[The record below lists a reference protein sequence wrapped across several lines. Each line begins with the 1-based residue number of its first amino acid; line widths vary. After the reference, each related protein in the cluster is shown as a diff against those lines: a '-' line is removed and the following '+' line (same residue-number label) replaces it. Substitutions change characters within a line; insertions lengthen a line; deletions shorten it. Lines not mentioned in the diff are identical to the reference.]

1 MTLEIKEISKTIN
14 GMQILDKI
22 QFTAPRGTLTILCG
36 HNGAGKTTLLR
47 ILAGLVK
54 PTWGS
59 IVWQSNIFTHHYTY
73 RRFVG
78 YAGHELMLYENLTA
92 RENLLLFAKLY
103 KVKNP
108 MDEIEI
114 LGKSI
119 GYLTYMDQI
128 VANLSKGMRQK
139 VSIARSL
146 LHNPQ
151 IVLMDEPF
159 TGLDIRSKERLETI
173 IKDLLNQEK
182 CIIIALHDIE
192 KLAYLAHQ
200 MVFLNR
206 GTISHI
212 EFSCGKS
219 KKCEDKKLAV
229 SGGE

>member
-14 GMQILDKI
+14 GMQILDKV
-22 QFTAPRGTLTILCG
+22 QFTIPRGTLTILSG
-36 HNGAGKTTLLR
+36 HNGAGKTTLLK
-47 ILAGLVK
+47 ILAGLIK

-59 IVWQSNIFTHHYTY
+59 IVWQSNICTHNNAY
-73 RRFVG
+73 RRIVG
-78 YAGHELMLYENLTA
+78 YAGHDLMLYENLTA

-108 MDEIEI
+108 MDKIET

-119 GYLTYMDQI
+119 GYLTCMDQI

-159 TGLDIRSKERLETI
+159 TGLDIRARERLVTI

-182 CIIIALHDIE
+182 HLIIALHDIE
-192 KLAYLAHQ
+192 KLSSLAHQ
-200 MVFLNR
+200 IVFLNR

-219 KKCEDKKLAV
+219 EKCEGKKLAA